1 MLFFVVLLL
10 FDVVQGVVAMVRRWE
25 IEGVAGVVFTLPV
38 YLTSDIELNGE
49 YVLYLIIYIYYPSPR
64 PSPLVFLSFLFL

>member
-38 YLTSDIELNGE
+38 YLASDIELNGE